1 MPFRVALSAD
11 FLTADGSPAY
21 PMFDLSPLDAA
32 GVEYEYVDLV
42 ESEEGMTEAMTVPAS
57 SVEGFDALILLAA
70 AFTEDSIPS
79 DGRLAL
85 VARFG
90 VGFDNVDVDACTAA
104 GIATTITP
112 DGVRRPVAVT
122 VINFMLNLASKLRA
136 KERLARTDDWASRS
150 EYMGVG
156 ITDKTL
162 GLLGIGNIGAE
173 ICRLIEPFDVN
184 VIAYDPFVDASTA
197 AELGSPPPPLCPQL
211 PRGRVSPPN
220 NDKRRTTT
228 HAPPL
233 ATEAWGRRRGDGG
246 PRRLVRPLRLPVDQ
260 LPAQRGDPGHDQHR
274 AARADEGH
282 FLPHQHR
289 AWTDSRRGGAA
300 DGPGG
305 GCHRRGRDRRV

>member
-42 ESEEGMTEAMTVPAS
+42 ESAEGMTEAMTVPAS

-197 AELGSPPPPLCPQL
+197 AELGS
-211 PRGRVSPPN
+211 
-220 NDKRRTTT
+220 
-228 HAPPL
+228 L
-233 ATEAWGRRRGDGG
+233 A
-246 PRRLVRPLRLPVDQ
+246 
-260 LPAQRGDPGHDQHR
+260 
-274 AARADEGH
+274 
-282 FLPHQHR
+282 
-289 AWTDSRRGGAA
+289 
-300 DGPGG
+300 
-305 GCHRRGRDRRV
+305 